1 MNLTPPKRA
10 PAETSICL
18 SFLSGNDIMIAKT
31 GSGQAEGN
39 APIVVR
45 KDELLGA
52 CDPAETRLFS
62 NFSHVCP
69 ETVLASIRF
78 FKHKD
83 GIAKKT
89 RFVLHRH
96 KRGSTSSQCVRS
108 RSNNGASFQRSL
120 ATAAFFRSGSR

>member
-1 MNLTPPKRA
+1 MNFTPPKRA

-31 GSGQAEGN
+31 GSGQTEGN

-83 GIAKKT
+83 GIAKKDT
-89 RFVLHRH
+89 FRSAPPQERLDLLP
-96 KRGSTSSQCVRS
+96 VRS
-108 RSNNGASFQRSL
+108 LPLQQWREL
-120 ATAAFFRSGSR
+120 PT